1 MTIKAREP
9 VREAFAD
16 RSTGNGRG
24 AYYFTKGHAINAYD
38 EALNEH
44 GYRFDYTDTQDLHG
58 NEGRRLVR
66 VVRVA
71 TDEQVGSALLTWYRM
86 PSGRYEFVGYIA

>member
-9 VREAFAD
+9 VREAFAS
-16 RSTGNGRG
+16 RSSGNDRG

-38 EALNEH
+38 AALMEH
-44 GYRFDYTDTQDLHG
+44 GYRFDYADTQDLYG
-58 NEGRRLVR
+58 NEGRKLVR
-66 VVRVA
+66 VVRDG
-71 TDEQVGSALLTWYRM
+71 TDEQVATALLTWYRM